1 MNEKSRLLLEE
12 FIDQIPENEK
22 EMFRLLSEQAIA
34 LGYFPKKTKSRV
46 FNLDFTNSKLKKQ
59 F

>member
-1 MNEKSRLLLEE
+1 MMNEKSSLLLEE

-34 LGYFPKKTKSRV
+34 LGYFPKKDKEPGFQS
-46 FNLDFTNSKLKKQ
+46 
-59 F
+59 